1 MNSCLIRSHFR
12 IWMALALC
20 SMSAWSSAQSAS
32 QLIKSGNKDYSTKK
46 WSDAEVNYKKSLEKE
61 KDNAVG
67 RYNLGNAYYKQDH
80 FEQSSREYQQLID
93 RKDVSDDQ
101 KAAAY
106 HNLGN
111 SLLQD
116 KKYDESIQ
124 AFKQS
129 LKLNPKDNDTRYNLA
144 YAQSMLKQQ
153 KQQNQ
158 QKQQQND
165 KKDDKNQDQKQ
176 NQQNQDK
183 QKEDQQKSQDQ
194 SAQNKEQKG
203 DEKQKGASAKD
214 KISKEDAEK
223 ILQALNNDEKNLQK
237 KLNKKEGDRVSIDKN
252 W

>member
-12 IWMALALC
+12 IWMTLALF

-144 YAQSMLKQQ
+144 YAQSMLR
-153 KQQNQ
+153 QQNQ

-183 QKEDQQKSQDQ
+183 QKEEQQKSQDQ

-203 DEKQKGASAKD
+203 DEKQKGASGKD